1 MSKFSL
7 PLELSDPI
15 SYGYLDDI
23 QKDLIFN
30 HDGLDLVLIE
40 NANEIFRQ
48 FIMDGNDMRIEHL
61 LKKIGGEYDNSIYLR
76 SDTVDIK
83 QDENGEWITESSKYN
98 KKVMRK
104 YIEDAT
110 RKIKNSKVNKSTII
124 YTIFGVNLGE
134 GGHYGAIVCDIK
146 QNVVRIFDSMSG
158 DYKDGTNILISGTQT
173 CFIKLAHKIFNSR
186 EILRI
191 LFKKTNKKFT
201 FTCKPVNTKYM
212 LQPTG
217 GFEDLISPELEEIGD
232 EKLQRCIN
240 IQHTDS
246 QNHFCYIW
254 SILFIQIYLRG
265 KMILFNS
272 FIEDMK
278 EKQIIPLTVIKQY
291 ILGLVNV
298 MNQGDLEHALFFY
311 KYFPRI
317 WSNYK
322 SPRELGF
329 DVYNVNFRSARNMST
344 CLDYV
349 MKLNVKIRKIGVTS
363 TTNIKRKISEMIE
376 DCTDYETDEEF

>member
-1 MSKFSL
+1 MSKHDL
-7 PLELSDPI
+7 PLELIDPI
-15 SYGYLDDI
+15 SYGYLDNM

-48 FIMDGNDMRIEHL
+48 FIMDGNDMRLEL
-61 LKKIGGEYDNSIYLR
+61 LLQKIGCEYENSIYLR

-83 QDENGEWITESSKYN
+83 QDEQGEWMMESSKYN
-98 KKVMRK
+98 KKVIRK

-110 RKIKNSKVNKSTII
+110 RKIKKSKVNKSTII
-124 YTIFGVNLGE
+124 YTIFGMNLGE
-134 GGHYGAIVCDIK
+134 GGHYGALVCDIK
-146 QNVVRIFDSMSG
+146 HRVVHIFDSMSG
-158 DYKDGTNILISGTQT
+158 DYKDGNSTLISGTQD
-173 CFIKLAHKIFNSR
+173 CFLKLAYKIFNSK
-186 EILRI
+186 EILDI
-191 LFKKTNKKFT
+191 LFKKTKSEFAFK
-201 FTCKPVNTKYM
+201 CKPVNVKYM

-217 GFEDLISPELEEIGD
+217 GFEDFISPELENIED
-232 EKLQRCIN
+232 EKLQRNIN

-265 KMILFNS
+265 KMKLFKS

-278 EKQIIPLTVIKQY
+278 EKDIIPLTVIKQY
-291 ILGLVNV
+291 IMGLVNV
-298 MNQGDLEHALFFY
+298 INQGDLEHVLFFY

-317 WSNYK
+317 WSNYDT
-322 SPRELGF
+322 PCELEF
-329 DVYNVNFRSARNMST
+329 DLFNVNFRSARNMST

-349 MKLNVKIRKIGVTS
+349 MKLNVKLRKVAMTS
-363 TTNIKRKISEMIE
+363 SKRIKSEISEMIE
-376 DCTDYETDEEF
+376 ECTDWETDEEF

>member
-1 MSKFSL
+1 
-7 PLELSDPI
+7 
-15 SYGYLDDI
+15 
-23 QKDLIFN
+23 
-30 HDGLDLVLIE
+30 
-40 NANEIFRQ
+40 
-48 FIMDGNDMRIEHL
+48 
-61 LKKIGGEYDNSIYLR
+61 
-76 SDTVDIK
+76 
-83 QDENGEWITESSKYN
+83 
-98 KKVMRK
+98 
-104 YIEDAT
+104 
-110 RKIKNSKVNKSTII
+110 
-124 YTIFGVNLGE
+124 
-134 GGHYGAIVCDIK
+134 
-146 QNVVRIFDSMSG
+146 
-158 DYKDGTNILISGTQT
+158 
-173 CFIKLAHKIFNSR
+173 
-186 EILRI
+186 
-191 LFKKTNKKFT
+191 
-201 FTCKPVNTKYM
+201 
-212 LQPTG
+212 
-217 GFEDLISPELEEIGD
+217 
-232 EKLQRCIN
+232 
-240 IQHTDS
+240 
-246 QNHFCYIW
+246 
-254 SILFIQIYLRG
+254 
-265 KMILFNS
+265 MILFNS